1 MQADNFSPS
10 QHAPASMPHALLRM
24 LRGRRGRSLLAVAA
38 FALVALGFLWQP
50 SSETLR
56 KYPSLANYRLHYWQP
71 TSDSSVSSDS
81 NSQQNSSLLQSSNDT
96 LIIEGT
102 NTSAIFS
109 NLSQKPIPS
118 LHLLLL
124 ASTATPDLCKTVLST
139 FLLGYP
145 PPTLINWKKEW
156 DGEDADQERNAA
168 KIRGVYDYLQDAKNN
183 VADEDLVLVIDGYD
197 VWFQLPSEV
206 LIEEYQ
212 RLIAEANER
221 SRRKYGPMDDKPWLP
236 RFRHSIVFGADMVC
250 WPNAENSTACRA
262 VPDSPLPKNEHT
274 GQTNTETLI
283 SGPKYLNSGA
293 IMGPA
298 EDLMALYEEAMRRPQ
313 YHLQH
318 GADDQYVFAEI
329 FGEQECT
336 REFMYQS
343 TRSAAARWKD
353 WLSQRLGYSTPSTLT
368 QTNLTL
374 IENHRYEY
382 RISLDYAS
390 TLFATFTAST
400 PPSLAFTTHA
410 NSSTSLP
417 RSLLN
422 SAPPFATPPAA
433 DAATSIPSTTIPIHD
448 HLDALPPPD
457 TPWSALPLLTSSSGS
472 IPAGI
477 HFSTHPNNPATVA
490 FTTTTIN
497 RTAIWTNLWY
507 QPPSRALLRRYF
519 RGHQGP
525 AALLT
530 ASATLPTG
538 PRGGHGGVWTD
549 RGEWMGWSEVCG
561 DWHEEVFGDGAGRWG
576 HELKGIGEAE
586 PKYNSEGKLV
596 SGEGAE
602 TKEGI
607 DWAGLAE

>member
-1 MQADNFSPS
+1 
-10 QHAPASMPHALLRM
+10 MPHALLRM

-124 ASTATPDLCKTVLST
+124 ASTATPDLCKT
-139 FLLGYP
+139 
-145 PPTLINWKKEW
+145 
-156 DGEDADQERNAA
+156 DADQERNAA

-336 REFMYQS
+336 RGFMYQS

-422 SAPPFATPPAA
+422 SAPPSQPLQPPTPQPRSPAPQ
-433 DAATSIPSTTIPIHD
+433 SQSTTTSTRS
-448 HLDALPPPD
+448 PPD

-477 HFSTHPNNPATVA
+477 HFSTHPNNPAT
-490 FTTTTIN
+490 
-497 RTAIWTNLWY
+497 
-507 QPPSRALLRRYF
+507 PSGQTY
-519 RGHQGP
+519 GP